1 MIIAVD
7 FDETLQIAGNPNI
20 PLFRSLISKQKQGN
34 AIILNT
40 CRQGKRLDEA
50 VVFCLKNGLRF
61 NAINRNIPD
70 IIRRFGYDPR
80 KIYADMYI
88 DDKAVK
94 P

>member
-7 FDETLQIAGNPNI
+7 FDETLQIAGKPNI
-20 PLFRSLISKQKQGN
+20 SLFRSLISKQKQGN

-50 VVFCLKNGLRF
+50 VAFCLKNGLRF
-61 NAINRNIPD
+61 NAINENIPQ
-70 IIRRFGYDPR
+70 IIRRFGYNPR

>member
-7 FDETLQIAGNPNI
+7 FDETLQIAGKPNI

-50 VVFCLKNGLRF
+50 VAFCLKNGLKF
-61 NAINRNIPD
+61 NAINGNIPQ